1 MTTSS
6 MIARRDHVA
15 PPIAKR
21 LRLYFER
28 AAGGGPSESAA
39 ARPRDRAAARRH
51 GGTAAR
57 RHGGTAAWRHG
68 GMAAWRRADHIENV
82 RRRAARRM
90 ETVLSRRVRSASMM
104 RPPARPKNLARLHIH
119 IHSLRKTVNMRH

>member
-39 ARPRDRAAARRH
+39 ARAARRH
-51 GGTAAR
+51 GGEQTAPKTSGAER
-57 RHGGTAAWRHG
+57 RGAWKRFC
-68 GMAAWRRADHIENV
+68 
-82 RRRAARRM
+82 RAAFD
-90 ETVLSRRVRSASMM
+90 
-104 RPPARPKNLARLHIH
+104 P
-119 IHSLRKTVNMRH
+119 LR

>member
-39 ARPRDRAAARRH
+39 ARPR

-57 RHGGTAAWRHG
+57 RHGGMAAWRHG
-68 GMAAWRRADHIENV
+68 GEQTTSKTSGAERRGAWKRFC
-82 RRRAARRM
+82 RAAFD
-90 ETVLSRRVRSASMM
+90 
-104 RPPARPKNLARLHIH
+104 P
-119 IHSLRKTVNMRH
+119 LR

>member
-39 ARPRDRAAARRH
+39 ARPR

-57 RHGGTAAWRHG
+57 RHGGEQTTSKRPAPSGAAHG
-68 GMAAWRRADHIENV
+68 NGSVAP
-82 RRRAARRM
+82 
-90 ETVLSRRVRSASMM
+90 RSIRFDDA
-104 RPPARPKNLARLHIH
+104 PAGAPQNLARLHIH

>member
-39 ARPRDRAAARRH
+39 ARRH

-57 RHGGTAAWRHG
+57 R
-68 GMAAWRRADHIENV
+68 RADHTENV

-104 RPPARPKNLARLHIH
+104 RPPARPQNLARLHIH

>member
-39 ARPRDRAAARRH
+39 AR
-51 GGTAAR
+51 
-57 RHGGTAAWRHG
+57 
-68 GMAAWRRADHIENV
+68 RRADHTENV

-104 RPPARPKNLARLHIH
+104 RPPARPQNLARLHIH

>member
-1 MTTSS
+1 

-39 ARPRDRAAARRH
+39 ARAAQRH
-51 GGTAAR
+51 GGEQTAPKTSGAER
-57 RHGGTAAWRHG
+57 RGAWKRFC
-68 GMAAWRRADHIENV
+68 
-82 RRRAARRM
+82 RAAFD
-90 ETVLSRRVRSASMM
+90 
-104 RPPARPKNLARLHIH
+104 P
-119 IHSLRKTVNMRH
+119 LR

>member
-39 ARPRDRAAARRH
+39 ARRRGGAAARRH
-51 GGTAAR
+51 GGM
-57 RHGGTAAWRHG
+57 AAWRHG
-68 GMAAWRRADHIENV
+68 GMAAWRRADHTENV

-104 RPPARPKNLARLHIH
+104 RPPARPQNLARLHIH

>member
-39 ARPRDRAAARRH
+39 ARPR

-57 RHGGTAAWRHG
+57 RHGGEQTTSKTSGAERRGAWKRFC
-68 GMAAWRRADHIENV
+68 
-82 RRRAARRM
+82 RAAFD
-90 ETVLSRRVRSASMM
+90 
-104 RPPARPKNLARLHIH
+104 P
-119 IHSLRKTVNMRH
+119 LR

>member
-1 MTTSS
+1 

-39 ARPRDRAAARRH
+39 ARRH
-51 GGTAAR
+51 GGEQTTPKTSGAER
-57 RHGGTAAWRHG
+57 RGAWKRFC
-68 GMAAWRRADHIENV
+68 
-82 RRRAARRM
+82 RAAFD
-90 ETVLSRRVRSASMM
+90 
-104 RPPARPKNLARLHIH
+104 P
-119 IHSLRKTVNMRH
+119 LR

>member
-39 ARPRDRAAARRH
+39 ARRH

-57 RHGGTAAWRHG
+57 RHGGMAAWRHG
-68 GMAAWRRADHIENV
+68 GMAAWRRADHTENV

>member
-39 ARPRDRAAARRH
+39 ARPR

-57 RHGGTAAWRHG
+57 RHGGMAAWRHG
-68 GMAAWRRADHIENV
+68 GEQATSKTSGAERRGAWKRFC
-82 RRRAARRM
+82 RAAFD
-90 ETVLSRRVRSASMM
+90 
-104 RPPARPKNLARLHIH
+104 P
-119 IHSLRKTVNMRH
+119 LR

>member
-39 ARPRDRAAARRH
+39 ARPR

-57 RHGGTAAWRHG
+57 R
-68 GMAAWRRADHIENV
+68 RADHTENV

-104 RPPARPKNLARLHIH
+104 RPPARPQNLARLHIH

>member
-1 MTTSS
+1 

-39 ARPRDRAAARRH
+39 ARPR

-57 RHGGTAAWRHG
+57 RHGGMAAWRHG
-68 GMAAWRRADHIENV
+68 GEQATSKTSGAERRGAWKRFC
-82 RRRAARRM
+82 RAAFD
-90 ETVLSRRVRSASMM
+90 
-104 RPPARPKNLARLHIH
+104 P
-119 IHSLRKTVNMRH
+119 LR

>member
-28 AAGGGPSESAA
+28 ATGGGPSES
-39 ARPRDRAAARRH
+39 AAARRH

-57 RHGGTAAWRHG
+57 R
-68 GMAAWRRADHIENV
+68 RADHTENV

-104 RPPARPKNLARLHIH
+104 RPPARPQNLARLHIH

>member
-1 MTTSS
+1 

-39 ARPRDRAAARRH
+39 ARRH

-57 RHGGTAAWRHG
+57 RHGGEQTAPKTSGAERRGAWKRFC
-68 GMAAWRRADHIENV
+68 
-82 RRRAARRM
+82 RAAFD
-90 ETVLSRRVRSASMM
+90 
-104 RPPARPKNLARLHIH
+104 P
-119 IHSLRKTVNMRH
+119 LR

>member
-1 MTTSS
+1 

-39 ARPRDRAAARRH
+39 ARPRGGAAARRH
-51 GGTAAR
+51 GSTAAR
-57 RHGGTAAWRHG
+57 RHGGEQTTPKTSSAERRGAWKRFC
-68 GMAAWRRADHIENV
+68 
-82 RRRAARRM
+82 RAAFD
-90 ETVLSRRVRSASMM
+90 
-104 RPPARPKNLARLHIH
+104 P
-119 IHSLRKTVNMRH
+119 LR

>member
-39 ARPRDRAAARRH
+39 ARPRGRAAARRH

-57 RHGGTAAWRHG
+57 RHGG
-68 GMAAWRRADHIENV
+68 MAAWRRADHTENV

-119 IHSLRKTVNMRH
+119 IHYLRKTVNMRH

>member
-6 MIARRDHVA
+6 MIARRGHVA

-39 ARPRDRAAARRH
+39 ARPR

-57 RHGGTAAWRHG
+57 R
-68 GMAAWRRADHIENV
+68 RADHTENV

-104 RPPARPKNLARLHIH
+104 RPPARPQNLARLHIH

>member
-1 MTTSS
+1 

-39 ARPRDRAAARRH
+39 ARPRGRAAARRH
-51 GGTAAR
+51 GGM
-57 RHGGTAAWRHG
+57 AAWRHG
-68 GMAAWRRADHIENV
+68 GEQTTPKTSGAERRGAWKRFC
-82 RRRAARRM
+82 RAAFD
-90 ETVLSRRVRSASMM
+90 
-104 RPPARPKNLARLHIH
+104 P
-119 IHSLRKTVNMRH
+119 LR

>member
-39 ARPRDRAAARRH
+39 ARPRDRATARRH

-57 RHGGTAAWRHG
+57 RHGGT
-68 GMAAWRRADHIENV
+68 AAWRRADHIENV

>member
-39 ARPRDRAAARRH
+39 ARRH

-57 RHGGTAAWRHG
+57 R
-68 GMAAWRRADHIENV
+68 RADRTENV

-104 RPPARPKNLARLHIH
+104 RPPARPQNLARLHIH

>member
-39 ARPRDRAAARRH
+39 ARRR

-57 RHGGTAAWRHG
+57 R
-68 GMAAWRRADHIENV
+68 RADHTENV

-104 RPPARPKNLARLHIH
+104 RPPARPQNLARLHIH

>member
-39 ARPRDRAAARRH
+39 ARPR

-57 RHGGTAAWRHG
+57 RHGGMAAWRHG
-68 GMAAWRRADHIENV
+68 GMAAWRHGGM
-82 RRRAARRM
+82 AA
-90 ETVLSRRVRSASMM
+90 SRPHRKRPAPSGAAHGNGSVAPRSIRFDDAPAGA
-104 RPPARPKNLARLHIH
+104 PPKPGQITYSHPFF
-119 IHSLRKTVNMRH
+119 T

>member
-1 MTTSS
+1 

-39 ARPRDRAAARRH
+39 ARAARRH
-51 GGTAAR
+51 GGEQTAPKTSGAER
-57 RHGGTAAWRHG
+57 RGAWKRFC
-68 GMAAWRRADHIENV
+68 
-82 RRRAARRM
+82 RAAFD
-90 ETVLSRRVRSASMM
+90 
-104 RPPARPKNLARLHIH
+104 P
-119 IHSLRKTVNMRH
+119 LR

>member
-1 MTTSS
+1 

-39 ARPRDRAAARRH
+39 ARPR

-68 GMAAWRRADHIENV
+68 GMAAWRHGGEQTTPKTSGAE
-82 RRRAARRM
+82 RRGAWKRFCRAAFD
-90 ETVLSRRVRSASMM
+90 
-104 RPPARPKNLARLHIH
+104 P
-119 IHSLRKTVNMRH
+119 LR

>member
-39 ARPRDRAAARRH
+39 ARPR

-57 RHGGTAAWRHG
+57 RHGGEQATSKTSGAERRGAWKRFC
-68 GMAAWRRADHIENV
+68 
-82 RRRAARRM
+82 RAAFD
-90 ETVLSRRVRSASMM
+90 
-104 RPPARPKNLARLHIH
+104 P
-119 IHSLRKTVNMRH
+119 LR

>member
-39 ARPRDRAAARRH
+39 ARRH

-57 RHGGTAAWRHG
+57 R
-68 GMAAWRRADHIENV
+68 RADRTENV

-104 RPPARPKNLARLHIH
+104 RPPARPQNLARLHIH
-119 IHSLRKTVNMRH
+119 IHSLRKTVNIRH

>member
-1 MTTSS
+1 

-39 ARPRDRAAARRH
+39 ARPR

-57 RHGGTAAWRHG
+57 RHGGMAAWRHG
-68 GMAAWRRADHIENV
+68 GEQTTPKTSGAERRGAWKRFC
-82 RRRAARRM
+82 RAAFD
-90 ETVLSRRVRSASMM
+90 
-104 RPPARPKNLARLHIH
+104 P
-119 IHSLRKTVNMRH
+119 LR

>member
-1 MTTSS
+1 

-39 ARPRDRAAARRH
+39 ARRRGGAAARRH

-57 RHGGTAAWRHG
+57 RHGGEQTTPKTSGAERRGAWKRFC
-68 GMAAWRRADHIENV
+68 
-82 RRRAARRM
+82 RAAFD
-90 ETVLSRRVRSASMM
+90 
-104 RPPARPKNLARLHIH
+104 P
-119 IHSLRKTVNMRH
+119 LR

>member
-1 MTTSS
+1 

-39 ARPRDRAAARRH
+39 ARRH
-51 GGTAAR
+51 GGEQTAPKTSGAKR
-57 RHGGTAAWRHG
+57 RGAWKRFC
-68 GMAAWRRADHIENV
+68 
-82 RRRAARRM
+82 RAAFD
-90 ETVLSRRVRSASMM
+90 
-104 RPPARPKNLARLHIH
+104 P
-119 IHSLRKTVNMRH
+119 LR

>member
-1 MTTSS
+1 SG
-6 MIARRDHVA
+6 
-15 PPIAKR
+15 
-21 LRLYFER
+21 LR
-28 AAGGGPSESAA
+28 AAVHRKP
-39 ARPRDRAAARRH
+39 RPRGGAAARRH

-57 RHGGTAAWRHG
+57 RHGGTAAR
-68 GMAAWRRADHIENV
+68 RRADHTENV

-104 RPPARPKNLARLHIH
+104 RPPARPQNLARLHIH

>member
-1 MTTSS
+1 

-39 ARPRDRAAARRH
+39 ARRH

-57 RHGGTAAWRHG
+57 RHGGMAAWRHG
-68 GMAAWRRADHIENV
+68 GEQTTPKTSGAERRGAWKRFC
-82 RRRAARRM
+82 RAAFD
-90 ETVLSRRVRSASMM
+90 
-104 RPPARPKNLARLHIH
+104 P
-119 IHSLRKTVNMRH
+119 LR

>member
-39 ARPRDRAAARRH
+39 ARPR
-51 GGTAAR
+51 
-57 RHGGTAAWRHG
+57 GGTAAWRHG
-68 GMAAWRRADHIENV
+68 GMAASRPHRKRPAPSG
-82 RRRAARRM
+82 AAHGNGS
-90 ETVLSRRVRSASMM
+90 VAPRSIRFDDAPAGA
-104 RPPARPKNLARLHIH
+104 PPKPGQITYSHPFF
-119 IHSLRKTVNMRH
+119 T

>member
-1 MTTSS
+1 

-39 ARPRDRAAARRH
+39 ARRRGGTAARRH

-57 RHGGTAAWRHG
+57 RHGGEQTAPKTSGAERRGAWKRFC
-68 GMAAWRRADHIENV
+68 
-82 RRRAARRM
+82 RAAFD
-90 ETVLSRRVRSASMM
+90 
-104 RPPARPKNLARLHIH
+104 P
-119 IHSLRKTVNMRH
+119 LR

>member
-1 MTTSS
+1 

-39 ARPRDRAAARRH
+39 ARPRGGTAARRH

-57 RHGGTAAWRHG
+57 RHGGEQTTPKTSGAERRGAWKRFC
-68 GMAAWRRADHIENV
+68 
-82 RRRAARRM
+82 RAAFD
-90 ETVLSRRVRSASMM
+90 
-104 RPPARPKNLARLHIH
+104 P
-119 IHSLRKTVNMRH
+119 LR

>member
-39 ARPRDRAAARRH
+39 ARRH

-57 RHGGTAAWRHG
+57 
-68 GMAAWRRADHIENV
+68 RRADHIENV